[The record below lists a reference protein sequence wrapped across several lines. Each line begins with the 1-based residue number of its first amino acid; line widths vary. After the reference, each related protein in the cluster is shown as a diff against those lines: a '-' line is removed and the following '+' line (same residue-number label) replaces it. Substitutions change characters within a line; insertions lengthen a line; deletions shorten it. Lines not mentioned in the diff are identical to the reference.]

1 MSNLVYANLKLSRDH
16 SSLFVGGERRV
27 IEFELELLFVFCR
40 LASILSGV
48 CHSSLVF
55 LFTARAGLL
64 RILLPQTDR
73 SALLNWFQVLPSDTR
88 LLFFVKSW
96 WWGDYSG
103 GD

>member
-1 MSNLVYANLKLSRDH
+1 MNELTQHVNNLVYANLELSRDR
-16 SSLFVGGERRV
+16 SFFFVGGERRV

-55 LFTARAGLL
+55 LFTARASLL

-73 SALLNWFQVLPSDTR
+73 SALLNCLS
-88 LLFFVKSW
+88 LFHRTLIYCFL
-96 WWGDYSG
+96 
-103 GD
+103 

>member
-55 LFTARAGLL
+55 LFTARASLVVSH
-64 RILLPQTDR
+64 TTSADR
-73 SALLNWFQVLPSDTR
+73 
-88 LLFFVKSW
+88 
-96 WWGDYSG
+96 
-103 GD
+103 